1 MFYWD
6 PFPIIGLLC
15 LFVGL
20 KLLQLSRSWLP
31 WCWFW
36 RWCWCR
42 LYNVEFS
49 AQPPLPPR
57 YPVMFFCGEGKSASQ
72 PILSIYAAS
81 IKGRPAEKAAKT
93 VLLRGTIKLE
103 YDHDHQA
110 RAMTEPARSV
120 VANMT
125 LVSSCLF
132 FKMQSSWYFWGK
144 RQSTGPA
151 LVFEDQTNIMICPLP
166 MSGRD
171 CRSLETITDPC
182 IIISDFYDH
191 TSDSDWSFSV

>member
-1 MFYWD
+1 ML
-6 PFPIIGLLC
+6 I
-15 LFVGL
+15 
-20 KLLQLSRSWLP
+20 
-31 WCWFW
+31 
-36 RWCWCR
+36 WCWCR

-57 YPVMFFCGEGKSASQ
+57 YPVMFFCGEGKSSSQ

-110 RAMTEPARSV
+110 RAMTEPVRSV

-132 FKMQSSWYFWGK
+132 CKVQFSWYFWGK
-144 RQSTGPA
+144 RQYPRA
-151 LVFEDQTNIMICPLP
+151 LPQFSKTKLSLWFALP
-166 MSGRD
+166 PWVD
-171 CRSLETITDPC
+171 VIVALLIPSLNHASLLVT
-182 IIISDFYDH
+182 SMNH
-191 TSDSDWSFSV
+191 TSDSNWSFSV